1 MNLQPRLKSVEKMM
15 KKKFWSTRLNSFYY
29 AARGIIYFFNE
40 GVHAKIHGI
49 ATIIVVST
57 GFYFKIS
64 RNEWLALLLSCAL
77 VLCAEAIN
85 TAIEKLTDMVS
96 PGHHKQAEFVKDVA
110 AGAVLIAAIFAVVIG
125 LIIFIPKISMI

>member
-1 MNLQPRLKSVEKMM
+1 M
-15 KKKFWSTRLNSFYY
+15 KRNNFGRTRLNSFYY
-29 AARGIIYFFNE
+29 AFRGIIYFFKE

-49 ATIIVVST
+49 ATMVVIVA
-57 GFYFKIS
+57 GYYFKIS
-64 RNEWLALLLSCAL
+64 RNEWFVLLLTCGL

-125 LIIFIPKISMI
+125 LIIFIPKL